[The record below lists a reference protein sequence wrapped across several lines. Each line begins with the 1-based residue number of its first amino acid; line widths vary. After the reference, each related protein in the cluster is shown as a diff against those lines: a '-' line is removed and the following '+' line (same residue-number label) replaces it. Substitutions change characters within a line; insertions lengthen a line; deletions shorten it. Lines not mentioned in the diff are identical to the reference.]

1 MPIGSVAHPIG
12 GRVLRAHLAS
22 VVEAGGADVGVA
34 QPLLDLG
41 DVGLVLQRVGRGG
54 RAQAMHAEA
63 VDRDAGLPGVVAGQR
78 ILFMGNF
85 G

>member
-1 MPIGSVAHPIG
+1 
-12 GRVLRAHLAS
+12 
-22 VVEAGGADVGVA
+22 VA